1 MGLKTFGGR
10 KILRRVYR
18 VLPSVFKERVERSAW
33 RFGGRIDLMTGVPC
47 FDTSEEAKKAAR
59 EVLGKRL
66 YYTSPDG
73 LIELREVVAERIK
86 RDQNLTY
93 DPKEEVTITY
103 GATEALSAV
112 LIAFIK
118 PGDEVLLSDPSY
130 FMHERQILMAE
141 GKPVRFPLRE
151 EEEFKFVPEDIEP
164 LITSRTK
171 LLLVNSP
178 NNPTGAVLAKN
189 DVRRIADLSME
200 NDLLLV
206 WDEVYDKI
214 VYNSAE
220 HFTTAAIPELRK
232 HSIMINS
239 FSKTYAMTGWRV
251 GYVYADVELMRRIRD
266 VHCNLVFSMNAAT
279 QAGAIAVL
287 RKAQN
292 FVSRAIHEYD
302 KRRILLVRGLNEIE
316 GVRCAMPKGTIFA
329 FPNVSGLKSS
339 SEELAKHLSEKANI
353 AVSPGI
359 KFGPRGEGHLRLS
372 FGYADEGMLKEAL
385 SRMEE
390 SFKRLR

>member
-1 MGLKTFGGR
+1 LKKLSGR
-10 KILRRVYR
+10 EIIRRVYHTLPT
-18 VLPSVFKERVERSAW
+18 VLKERVERSAW
-33 RFGGRIDLMTGVPC
+33 RFGGRIDLLTGEPC
-47 FDTSEEAKKAAR
+47 FDAPEEAKRAAK
-59 EVLGKRL
+59 EAMSKRL
-66 YYTSPDG
+66 PYTSPDG

-112 LIAFIK
+112 LFAFIK

-130 FMHERQILMAE
+130 FMHERQILTAG

-171 LLLVNSP
+171 LLLINSP
-178 NNPTGAVLAKN
+178 HNPTGAVLAKN

-200 NDLLLV
+200 NDLLVV

-214 VYNSAE
+214 VYNSAK
-220 HFTTAAIPELRK
+220 HFTTAAIPEMRK

-239 FSKTYAMTGWRV
+239 FSKNYAMTGWRV

-266 VHCNLVFSMNAAT
+266 VHRNIVFSMNTAP
-279 QAGAIAVL
+279 QVGAIAVL

-292 FVSRAIHEYD
+292 FVSGAIHEYD
-302 KRRILLVRGLNEIE
+302 KRRRLLVRGLNEIE

-329 FPNVSGLKSS
+329 FPNVSSLKLSS
-339 SEELAKHLSEKANI
+339 VELAKYLSEKANI

-372 FGYADEGMLKEAL
+372 FGYADGGMLKEAL

-390 SFKRLR
+390 SFESFR